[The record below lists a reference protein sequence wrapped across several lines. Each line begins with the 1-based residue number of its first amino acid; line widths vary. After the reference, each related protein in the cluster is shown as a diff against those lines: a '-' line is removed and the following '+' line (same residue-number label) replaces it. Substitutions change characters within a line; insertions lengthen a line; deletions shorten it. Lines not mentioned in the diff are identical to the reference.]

1 MRKPYLLIGMVN
13 GHNIT
18 PKCYKTFNDAYEA
31 MSRVIDRY
39 RLQLVDES
47 EISGDMVYSMEQY
60 RSWFHIQKRL
70 CIA

>member
-13 GHNIT
+13 GHDIA
-18 PKCYKTFNDAYEA
+18 PKRYKTFNAAYAA
-31 MSRVIDRY
+31 MSRVMDHY
-39 RLQLVDES
+39 RLQLANES
-47 EISGDMVYSMEQY
+47 EINGDMVYSMEQY